1 MQELRQKQSGT
12 NQQKSHTLE
21 GIKVETAR
29 TEIQAL
35 KSRRDVA
42 RTHTYQ
48 SATTLVLRPMI
59 VKRKIHNCC
68 VA

>member
-48 SATTLVLRPMI
+48 
-59 VKRKIHNCC
+59 
-68 VA
+68 